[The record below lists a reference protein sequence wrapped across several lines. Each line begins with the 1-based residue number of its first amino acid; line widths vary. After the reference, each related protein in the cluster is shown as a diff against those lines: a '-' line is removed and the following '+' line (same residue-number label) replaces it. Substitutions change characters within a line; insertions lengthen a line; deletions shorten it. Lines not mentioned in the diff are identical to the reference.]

1 MSSIENEDG
10 AAIPQSHAVRDDHTT
25 CYHYCGVDKFV
36 SIVRHKKLRLCNL
49 FHMNDAKEVSWFFDI
64 ASKRIDDL
72 LAGPEDGGGG
82 SSSSGWQQNALVK
95 LSSLIKTRRFYHA
108 YAACF
113 SARRDDLSQ
122 WRGYADDGRGVTLG
136 IDLEEVLKQAN
147 CRLLERVRVN
157 YHRSEAEQRVD
168 GILSPLSDRAGSGS
182 SSSSSGS
189 SSGPRP
195 AVRILRQL
203 ANIAPS
209 FKNPA
214 FKHEAEV
221 RLIVR
226 TSVPPDEDLD
236 PSRFGKKWFAGFP
249 SPVCFFQGRSGLV
262 PFTMVDLPPSA
273 IRAVGFGPKFGRY
286 ENEVA
291 LKLFCRKKLPGCQ
304 IRFYNS
310 EASYR

>member
-10 AAIPQSHAVRDDHTT
+10 TAIPPGHAVRDDHTT
-25 CYHYCGVDKFV
+25 CYHYCGLDKFV

-64 ASKRIDDL
+64 ASKHIDDL
-72 LAGPEDGGGG
+72 LAGPDNDEGG
-82 SSSSGWQQNALVK
+82 SSSCGRQQNVLARLG
-95 LSSLIKTRRFYHA
+95 SLIKTARFYHV

-113 SARRDDLSQ
+113 SENGDSLSQ
-122 WRGYADDGRGVTLG
+122 WRGYAEDGRGVTLG

-168 GILSPLSDRAGSGS
+168 EILSPLFDLAGPSS

-189 SSGPRP
+189 SPRPRP
-195 AVRILRQL
+195 AIQFLRQL
-203 ANIAPS
+203 ARDAPG

-214 FKHEAEV
+214 FEHEAEV
-221 RLIVR
+221 RLTVR
-226 TSVPPDEDLD
+226 TPVQPDDDLD
-236 PSRFGKKWFAGFP
+236 PSYFDGRWFAGFP
-249 SPVCFFQGRSGLV
+249 SPVEFYQGCAG
-262 PFTMVDLPPSA
+262 PFTRVGLPGSA
-273 IRAVGFGPKFGRY
+273 VRAVGFGPKFGGY
-286 ENEVA
+286 ANEVA
-291 LKLFCRKKLPGCQ
+291 LKLFCRKHFPKSRIQ
-304 IRFYNS
+304 FYNS